1 MERIERLARTLVRA
15 ASGLMDLPPDT
26 LWCLAVLVAAWWLR
40 DRDLGA
46 TFRLAKAGLSAEPLF
61 ARLDQIPGL
70 ADVAASGML
79 ELGQAPELTRQ
90 RIAELSTK
98 GGSSLATLSQWPGWE
113 QAKAIVLDV
122 YPPPEA
128 TDELVA
134 ALIRRRYSSAEAAR
148 ILAGK
153 S

>member
-1 MERIERLARTLVRA
+1 MERLERLARTLVRA
-15 ASGLMDLPPDT
+15 ADNLMELLPDT

-46 TFRLAKAGLSAEPLF
+46 TYRLSKAGLSAEPLF
-61 ARLDQIPGL
+61 SRFDKIPGL
-70 ADVAASGML
+70 PDVAASGML
-79 ELGQAPELTRQ
+79 ELGQTPDLTRQ
-90 RIAELSTK
+90 RLVELSTK
-98 GGSSLATLSQWPGWE
+98 GASLTALAQWPGWE
-113 QAKAIVLDV
+113 QAKAVVLEV
-122 YPPPEA
+122 YPLPEA

-134 ALIRRRYSSAEAAR
+134 ALLRRRYTSAEAAR